1 MRQLIIFIGFLF
13 VVKISAAQ
21 FDSTAIL
28 QQHATLRTNI
38 SSYNNQPFSV
48 LYNALSIKPTV
59 VTGFNPH
66 FNKNVEW
73 ATQFHYANPNDP
85 KYVKYYIDVEWET
98 PIPTSETL
106 QYQDKIRRNFNA
118 QEYSIYT
125 NKVVKKVQFF
135 PDPMVDAG
143 GVLMKKK
150 PEVKPAKKK

>member
-1 MRQLIIFIGFLF
+1 
-13 VVKISAAQ
+13 
-21 FDSTAIL
+21 
-28 QQHATLRTNI
+28 LRTNI
-38 SSYNNQPFSV
+38 SSYNYQPFSV

>member
-1 MRQLIIFIGFLF
+1 M
-13 VVKISAAQ
+13 
-21 FDSTAIL
+21 
-28 QQHATLRTNI
+28 
-38 SSYNNQPFSV
+38 
-48 LYNALSIKPTV
+48 